1 MTMTKRE
8 IMRRA
13 HELARFMTGDY
24 SARMVLAL
32 RQAWREAKAA
42 VKYEVVS
49 PSEIV
54 VRDAGAV
61 ARLRLR
67 RWTKYGKDRLYVAD
81 VRPRYERT
89 WGYLDLVTG
98 RFVWEVPYTNPTLF
112 STVEAAVKHYA
123 RRAA

>member
-1 MTMTKRE
+1 MTKRDV
-8 IMRRA
+8 MKRA
-13 HELARFMTGDY
+13 HEIARLMVGDY
-24 SARMVLAL
+24 AARMSYGL
-32 RQAWREAKAA
+32 RKAWEEARGA
-42 VKYEVVS
+42 VAYEVAGRG
-49 PSEIV
+49 EIV
-54 VRDAGAV
+54 VRAAGCLPV
-61 ARLRLR
+61 RLRLR